1 MEFSLHIFLL
11 TLSIANYKLSK
22 SSSSNRNSTNGVQ
35 LLPLGNISPTT
46 FASKDTRT
54 FGGFNSTCQS
64 FHNVGRFSSWTCNT
78 PLMTNYTYAVLVIK
92 PSMTIQEYRYRILVF
107 GKENSKRETGAAFLD
122 NSNTYQTWIYY
133 EEASSW
139 KMIDS
144 AAIGFIWNT
153 WLRLVTICSS
163 HAIILSPDAINNTWI
178 FMFEQLSWKR
188 VAIVGD
194 GPTWTNIRDDMFAEA
209 VEGEHS
215 LCSCSQD
222 IFVFYSIGDG
232 NHFVSYR
239 LSCLIELT
247 TYRWEKVGNNTI
259 PFSHSLHLVGG
270 WSGKT
275 TVLAMVDGC
284 IWKYSVKKSIWNRTK
299 LCLPYDSWRIVAADP
314 IFDVFFV
321 NDRREILYINIP
333 RYLVIRL
340 SLFNGV
346 VFVEKMQKEDGF
358 ESIMS
363 SYALLFTKNAMFTT
377 EKNRYIVHVASQDI
391 KYYFPKF
398 NKFCSSSSAWS
409 LQRHNEA
416 GERSW
421 NMATID
427 TNFLIPSDYGFQSL
441 WKNTYYRI
449 VFPSH
454 NVRFAPPAMWSMNL
468 GTMRWQMEGYLNVT
482 GINIPN
488 EMMTSVTVSMYMQ
501 KNVLLVVSR
510 RYTILITSRDHMEIT
525 SSPSPSRYAFT
536 VLTINSTLA
545 LLFGGCNEYN
555 VFNDLWQFSLTRRN
569 WTKVKMIKSS
579 GPGAGFVIDDS
590 AGSVPSPRCGHA
602 AAVIEGDMF
611 VFGGYDFHFNLNLE
625 LWKYNMINNSWRYLE
640 PIKKLPHMTDDI
652 CYFAATAQSKM
663 LWIASR
669 CPLFLGNRNLN
680 FDGNFNLWMFI
691 VHLQTWHFVA
701 LEKLKDMPPKSL
713 FSSLHFRRGYLIS
726 LEPSSLLYIKAGCPE
741 GLGSSNISR
750 FPCDV
755 CKIGFYSDVKTTD
768 CRKCPNGTTTRD
780 ERSSKLTACNVCVT
794 GTCRHG
800 RCLVVSNSLT
810 QVPVCTCTVGF
821 TGSHCQDAT
830 YYYIGTGV
838 IIVIGIIT
846 LLAVVLRRIIKK
858 RKERETAFRRH
869 IQSLNDAWQIS
880 WQEIELQDEIGGG
893 ASGRVWKAQ
902 YRNLD
907 VAVKM
912 LIDND
917 ESQSLLEFAGE
928 IKFMQ
933 TMRHRNIVLF
943 LGAGKTSPQAR
954 PFLVV
959 EFAHRGS
966 LRHVLDDVSIEID
979 QNRKIDFALDAS
991 KGMEFLHKLNPP
1003 RIHRDLKS
1011 ENLLVCKSW
1020 IVKVADF
1027 GLGRLYGGMHNTR
1040 RSKRNDSVSSN
1051 NSESELLGEMRDLS
1065 EDVIGTVRWS
1075 APELARREIYDES
1088 IDVYRYSM
1096 MLVLLYLIIYFCLV
1110 LELCFGRFGH
1120 VPFLSNSIA
1129 LRTKSRTPWKVAN
1142 VPSFQMI
1149 ARKGMQQQC
1158 KLAGQKELGS
1168 DRRLA
1173 KLSAVWNKCMW
1184 KMHFRVTAG

>member
-1 MEFSLHIFLL
+1 MEFSFYTFLL
-11 TLSIANYKLSK
+11 TLSISNYKLSK
-22 SSSSNRNSTNGVQ
+22 SSSPSQKTTNGVQ
-35 LLPLGNISPTT
+35 LPPLDNISPTT
-46 FASKDTRT
+46 FASKDTKT

-64 FHNVGRFSSWTCNT
+64 FHKFGRFSSWTCNT

-92 PSMTIQEYRYRILVF
+92 PSKKIQEYRYRILVF
-107 GKENSKRETGAAFLD
+107 GKTNSKRETGDVFLD
-122 NSNTYQTWIYY
+122 NSNSYQTWIYY
-133 EEASSW
+133 EEENAW

-144 AAIGFIWNT
+144 VANGFIWKT
-153 WLRLVTICSS
+153 LLRLVTICSS
-163 HAIILSPDAINNTWI
+163 QVIILCPDATNSTWI
-178 FMFEQLSWKR
+178 FLIDQLRWKQ

-194 GPTWTNIRDDMFAEA
+194 GPSWTDIRDDMFAEA
-209 VEGEHS
+209 VKSENS
-215 LCSCSQD
+215 LCSCGQD
-222 IFVFYSIGDG
+222 IFVFYAIDDG
-232 NHFVSYR
+232 NHFVGYR
-239 LSCLIELT
+239 LSCVIELT
-247 TYRWEKVGNNTI
+247 TYRWEKVGNYTI
-259 PFSHSLHLVGG
+259 PFSHSLHLVAG

-275 TVLAMVDGC
+275 TVLAMVDEC
-284 IWKYSVKKSIWNRTK
+284 IWKYSIRKSIWNRTK
-299 LCLPYDSWRIVAADP
+299 LCLPYDSWRIVAADTVL
-314 IFDVFFV
+314 DVLFV
-321 NDRREILYINIP
+321 NDRREVLYINIP
-333 RYLVIRL
+333 RNLVITM
-340 SLFNGV
+340 SLFNGAV
-346 VFVEKMQKEDGF
+346 LVKNIHLGYDF
-358 ESIMS
+358 ESVMS
-363 SYALLFTKNAMFTT
+363 SYTLIFMKHPRMTTKVY
-377 EKNRYIVHVASQDI
+377 KYILRYSNQDI
-391 KYYFPKF
+391 KYYFPQF
-398 NKFCSSSSAWS
+398 NNFCSSASAWS
-409 LQRHNEA
+409 LQRHIEA
-416 GERSW
+416 GEQSW
-421 NMATID
+421 NIARID
-427 TNFLIPSDYGFQSL
+427 STSLIPSDYGFQSL

-454 NVRFAPPAMWSMNL
+454 DVRFAPPAMWSMNL
-468 GTMRWQMEGYLNVT
+468 GTMRWQMVGYLNVT

-488 EMMTSVTVSMYMQ
+488 EILTSVTASRYMQ
-501 KNVLLVVSR
+501 KNMLLVVSR
-510 RYTILITSRDHMEIT
+510 RYTLLITSRDHMQIT

-536 VLTINSTLA
+536 VLTINSTSA

-569 WTKVKMIKSS
+569 WTKVEMIKSS
-579 GPGAGFVIDDS
+579 GPGAGSVIDDS
-590 AGSVPSPRCGHA
+590 AETVPSPRCGHA

-611 VFGGYDFHFNLNLE
+611 VFGGYDFHLNLNLE

-640 PIKKLPHMTDDI
+640 PINKLPHMTDDI
-652 CYFAATAQSKM
+652 CYFVATAQSKM
-663 LWIASR
+663 IWIASR
-669 CPLFLGNRNLN
+669 CPVFLGNKNLN
-680 FDGNFNLWMFI
+680 FDGSFHLWMFI

-701 LEKLKDMPPKSL
+701 LEKLKDVPHKSL

-780 ERSSKLTACNVCVT
+780 ERSPRLTACNVCVA

-838 IIVIGIIT
+838 ILVIVIIT
-846 LLAVVLRRIIKK
+846 LFVVVLRHIIKK
-858 RKERETAFRRH
+858 RKERETAFCRH
-869 IQSLNDAWQIS
+869 IQNLNDAWQIS

-902 YRNLD
+902 YRNID

-912 LIDND
+912 LIDNN
-917 ESQSLLEFAGE
+917 EAQSSLEFAGE

-943 LGAGKTSPQAR
+943 IGAGKTSPQAR

-1027 GLGRLYGGMHNTR
+1027 GLGRLFGGARKSR
-1040 RSKRNDSVSSN
+1040 RSKRNNSVSSN
-1051 NSESELLGEMRDLS
+1051 NSENELLAEMRDFS
-1065 EDVIGTVRWS
+1065 EEAIGTVRWN
-1075 APELARREIYDES
+1075 APELARREIYHES

-1096 MLVLLYLIIYFCLV
+1096 M
-1110 LELCFGRFGH
+1110 
-1120 VPFLSNSIA
+1120 SIS
-1129 LRTKSRTPWKVAN
+1129 L
-1142 VPSFQMI
+1142 
-1149 ARKGMQQQC
+1149 
-1158 KLAGQKELGS
+1158 
-1168 DRRLA
+1168 
-1173 KLSAVWNKCMW
+1173 
-1184 KMHFRVTAG
+1184 

>member
-1 MEFSLHIFLL
+1 MELSWYTFLL

-22 SSSSNRNSTNGVQ
+22 SSSPSRNTKNGVQ
-35 LLPLGNISPTT
+35 QLPLDNISPTT
-46 FASKDTRT
+46 FASKDTKT
-54 FGGFNSTCQS
+54 FGGFNSTCQT
-64 FHNVGRFSSWTCNT
+64 FNKFGRFSSWTCNT

-107 GKENSKRETGAAFLD
+107 GKTIFKRETGAAFLD
-122 NSNTYQTWIYY
+122 NSNNYQTWIYY

-144 AAIGFIWNT
+144 VANGYTWNT

-163 HAIILSPDAINNTWI
+163 HAIILSPDAINSTWI

-194 GPTWTNIRDDMFAEA
+194 GPTWTDIRDDIFAEA
-209 VEGEHS
+209 VESEHS

-222 IFVFYSIGDG
+222 ISVFYPIGDG

-247 TYRWEKVGNNTI
+247 TYRWEKVGNNAI
-259 PFSHSLHLVGG
+259 PFSHSLHLVGA

-284 IWKYSVKKSIWNRTK
+284 IWQYSVKKSIWNRTK
-299 LCLPYDSWRIVAADP
+299 LCLPDDIWRIVAVDT
-314 IFDVFFV
+314 IFDVLFI
-321 NDRREILYINIP
+321 NDRREILYINFL

-346 VFVEKMQKEDGF
+346 VFVEKIQKEDDM
-358 ESIMS
+358 ESIIS
-363 SYALLFTKNAMFTT
+363 SYALLFMKNAMST
-377 EKNRYIVHVASQDI
+377 EVRYIVQVASQDI
-391 KYYFPKF
+391 KYYFHHF
-398 NKFCSSSSAWS
+398 NKRCSSSSSWS
-409 LQRHNEA
+409 LQRHNET

-421 NMATID
+421 NMARID
-427 TNFLIPSDYGFQSL
+427 NTFLIPSHYGFQSL
-441 WKNTYYRI
+441 WRDTYYRI
-449 VFPSH
+449 AFLSH
-454 NVRFAPPAMWSMNL
+454 DVRFASLAMWSMNL

-488 EMMTSVTVSMYMQ
+488 EMMTSVTVSMHMQ
-501 KNVLLVVSR
+501 ENVLLVVSR
-510 RYTILITSRDHMEIT
+510 RYTLLIASRDNMKLA
-525 SSPSPSRYAFT
+525 SSPSPSRYGFT
-536 VLTINSTLA
+536 VVTINSTSA
-545 LLFGGCNEYN
+545 LLFGGCNEHN
-555 VFNDLWQFSLTRRN
+555 VFNDLWQFSLTNTN
-569 WTKVKMIKSS
+569 WTKLKMIESS
-579 GPGAGFVIDDS
+579 GSGVGNMNNDF

-602 AAVIEGDMF
+602 AAIMEGDMF
-611 VFGGYDFHFNLNLE
+611 VFGGYDIHFNLNLE
-625 LWKYNMINNSWRYLE
+625 LWKYDMINNSWRYLE
-640 PIKKLPHMTDDI
+640 PANKLPHLNSIDDI
-652 CYFAATAQSKM
+652 CYFAATAQSKT

-669 CPLFLGNRNLN
+669 CPLSIANRHFN
-680 FDGNFNLWMFI
+680 FDGDFHLWMFI
-691 VHLQTWHFVA
+691 VHLQTWNFVT
-701 LEKLKDMPPKSL
+701 LEKLKDMPHKSL
-713 FSSLHFRRGYLIS
+713 SSSLHFRGGYLIS

-755 CKIGFYSDVKTTD
+755 CKIGFYSDIKTTD
-768 CRKCPNGTTTRD
+768 CRKCPNGTTTRS
-780 ERSSKLTACNVCVT
+780 ERSSRLTACNVCVT

-800 RCLVVSNSLT
+800 RCLVMSNTLT
-810 QVPVCTCTVGF
+810 QVPVCICTIGF

-846 LLAVVLRRIIKK
+846 VLVVVLRRIIKK
-858 RKERETAFRRH
+858 RKEREMAFCRH
-869 IQSLNDAWQIS
+869 IEILNDAWQIS
-880 WQEIELQDEIGGG
+880 WQEIELLDEIGGG

-902 YRNLD
+902 YRNID

-917 ESQSLLEFAGE
+917 ETQSSLEFAGE

-943 LGAGKTSPQAR
+943 IGAGKTSPQAR

-966 LRHVLDDVSIEID
+966 LRHVLDDVSIEIN

-991 KGMEFLHKLNPP
+991 KGMKFLHKLNPP

-1027 GLGRLYGGMHNTR
+1027 GLGRLFGGAHKNR
-1040 RSKRNDSVSSN
+1040 LSKRNNSVSRN
-1051 NSESELLGEMRDLS
+1051 DSENELLVEMTDLS
-1065 EDVIGTVRWS
+1065 ENSIGTVRWS

-1096 MLVLLYLIIYFCLV
+1096 MLI
-1110 LELCFGRFGH
+1110 
-1120 VPFLSNSIA
+1120 
-1129 LRTKSRTPWKVAN
+1129 
-1142 VPSFQMI
+1142 
-1149 ARKGMQQQC
+1149 
-1158 KLAGQKELGS
+1158 
-1168 DRRLA
+1168 
-1173 KLSAVWNKCMW
+1173 
-1184 KMHFRVTAG
+1184 